1 MENSI
6 DDISQLYCL
15 MNLEASVGH
24 DPVQV
29 VLSSGESGRVAN
41 LTTSA
46 CAKAHH
52 TNLDLIFIQR

>member
-1 MENSI
+1 MRFLSCI
-6 DDISQLYCL
+6 VL

-29 VLSSGESGRVAN
+29 VLCSGESGRVAN

-52 TNLDLIFIQR
+52 TNLGLIFIQR